1 MGEHNE
7 STRILNA
14 VIGLLLFCIVVA
26 CVSILIGFAHQRE
39 EFFVDTM
46 HEATNSSRVQRLTE
60 LEMQSE
66 PVLCTAVAS
75 ILAEFG
81 PEELAYVIISADGTS
96 TVYHNDQL
104 HVILSGASTEIS
116 SSAPVEEAVKHILKY
131 SEHYCSVVVETDDED
146 FTHVEVVVI

>member
-14 VIGLLLFCIVVA
+14 AIGLLLFCIVVA
-26 CVSILIGFAHQRE
+26 CVSILVGFAQQRE

-46 HEATNSSRVQRLTE
+46 HDATNSSRVQRLTE

-75 ILAEFG
+75 VLTEFG
-81 PEELAYVIISADGTS
+81 PEELAYVIISADGES
-96 TVYHNDQL
+96 TVYHYDQL
-104 HVILSGASTEIS
+104 RVALSGAPTEIS
-116 SSAPVEEAVKHILKY
+116 SSAPIEEAVKHILKY
-131 SEHYCSVVVETDDED
+131 SEHYCSVAVITDDND
-146 FTHVEVVVI
+146 FTHGEVVVI